1 MKIQLNTDN
10 HISGDQQMAE
20 RVQSIVDG
28 SLDRFSDRLTRVE
41 VHLSDHNS
49 GKSGARD
56 KRCLM
61 EARPEGMDPVA
72 VTAESDQ
79 MGKAVREAADKL
91 RAALDRQIE
100 RARPH

>member
-10 HISGDQQMAE
+10 RINGDQQMAE
-20 RVQSIVDG
+20 RVQAIVDG
-28 SLDRFSDRLTRVE
+28 ALERFSERLTRIE
-41 VHLSDHNS
+41 VHLSDNNS

-61 EARPEGMDPVA
+61 EARPEGLDPVA

-79 MGKAVREAADKL
+79 IGKAIREAADKL
-91 RAALDRQIE
+91 RSALDSQLE
-100 RARPH
+100 RLRPH